1 MAYRFT
7 QYDLF
12 GFPVEKAALGD
23 CDLSVMFIGGNWE
36 WLVRHD
42 GRDIV
47 EGSAR
52 CAAAAKQQAED
63 AARRFLDVMAG
74 IQRAA

>member
-1 MAYRFT
+1 MAYWLT

-12 GFPVEKAALGD
+12 GFPAELSARGE

-42 GRDIV
+42 GRDV
-47 EGSAR
+47 AEGSAR

-63 AARRFLDVMAG
+63 AAQRFLDMVYRT
-74 IQRAA
+74 QRAA